1 MKVLGEAGVGCP
13 GPGGKHGKS
22 YLGIM
27 IAKLEEQIGM
37 VTECSEVVKGNKL
50 TSSVDAIASSKI

>member
-27 IAKLEEQIGM
+27 IAKLEEQIEM
-37 VTECSEVVKGNKL
+37 VTEGSEVVEGKQARELGGRD
-50 TSSVDAIASSKI
+50 S

>member
-1 MKVLGEAGVGCP
+1 MGRP